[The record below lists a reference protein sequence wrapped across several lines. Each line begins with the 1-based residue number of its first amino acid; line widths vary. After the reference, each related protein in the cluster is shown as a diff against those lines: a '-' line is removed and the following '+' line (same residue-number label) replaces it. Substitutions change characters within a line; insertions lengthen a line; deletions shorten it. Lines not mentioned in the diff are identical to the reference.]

1 MLECYVTHI
10 TPANVVTYVTH
21 ASLVTHVTFEGHM
34 TNAIV
39 KCLFYVPVLLNSAKV
54 TDIYVHIINSPNL
67 ITSQAPAQVNLTTK

>member
-1 MLECYVTHI
+1 MLCDSI

-39 KCLFYVPVLLNSAKV
+39 KCLFYVPVTNSAKV
-54 TDIYVHIINSPNL
+54 TDIYVHIINSANL
-67 ITSQAPAQVNLTTK
+67 ITSHAPAQVNMTTK